1 MAMSIKNII
10 AGILL
15 AIIGISFGLLSLKL
29 PDRAA
34 INVPGPDFFPG
45 LISIIVVFLS
55 SMMLLQGLLE
65 LVKHG
70 RQQNTLSIPFK
81 AIVVLVV
88 IASYI
93 FLLPYLGFLFGGFIF
108 FPIIMFMSG
117 SKKWLAIA
125 ICSIVI
131 PLILFYLF
139 RGGFLILLPH
149 ASWM

>member
-1 MAMSIKNII
+1 MTMSIKNIV

-15 AIIGISFGLLSLKL
+15 AIIGISFGLLSSNL

-34 INVPGPDFFPG
+34 INVPGPDFFPM
-45 LISIIVVFLS
+45 LISVIMVFLAIS
-55 SMMLLQGLLE
+55 LLLQGIVE
-65 LVKHG
+65 LSRTGLQDSKL
-70 RQQNTLSIPFK
+70 TIPIK
-81 AIVVLVV
+81 AIVILVV

-93 FLLPYLGFLFGGFIF
+93 YLLPYIGFLFGGLLF

-117 SKKWLAIA
+117 SKKWLHIA
-125 ICSIVI
+125 ICTTVI

-139 RGGFLILLPH
+139 RVGFQILLPH

>member
-1 MAMSIKNII
+1 MTMSMKNIV

-15 AIIGISFGLLSLKL
+15 AIIGISFGLLSANL

-55 SMMLLQGLLE
+55 IMMLLQGVLE
-65 LVKHG
+65 LRKNG
-70 RQQNTLSIPFK
+70 REKSTLSIPIK
-81 AIVVLVV
+81 AIVILVV
-88 IASYI
+88 IACYI
-93 FLLPYLGFLFGGFIF
+93 FLLPYIGFLFGGFIF

-117 SKKWLAIA
+117 SKKWLHIA
-125 ICSIVI
+125 ICTIVI

-139 RGGFLILLPH
+139 RGGFMILLPH